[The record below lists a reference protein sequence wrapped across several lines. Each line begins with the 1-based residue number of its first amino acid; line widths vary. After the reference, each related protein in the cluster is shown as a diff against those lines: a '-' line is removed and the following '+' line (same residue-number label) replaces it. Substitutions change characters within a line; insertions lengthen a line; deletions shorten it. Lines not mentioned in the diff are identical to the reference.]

1 MKRYELPYLRLKLS
15 AMALLTIGRRQ
26 SAISVFDA
34 MLQRWPNDAYALASR
49 AHLHAETGATAL
61 ALADAE
67 RLVEQHP
74 DRKAADWFNL
84 GFLRDAMDQH
94 PAAEAA
100 FRRALT
106 LDPKLD
112 RAWYGL
118 GLSLIRQ
125 GRLDDAVDALK
136 RNTELQPMSPFG
148 WYQLARVH
156 ANRSEPEKARRII
169 AHLQRFEPK
178 VAAQLAARDRA
189 GALRTHGQVQEGRR
203 FER

>member
-1 MKRYELPYLRLKLS
+1 MSVNGYTWPYLRLKLG
-15 AMALLTIGRRQ
+15 AMALLMVGRRHA
-26 SAISVFDA
+26 AIAMFDA
-34 MLQRWPNDAYALASR
+34 LLKRWPNDAYGLASR
-49 AHLHAETGATAL
+49 AHLHAETGSTAR

-74 DRKAADWFNL
+74 DRRAADWFNL
-84 GFLRDAMDQH
+84 AFLRDAMNQH
-94 PAAEAA
+94 PEAEAA
-100 FRRALT
+100 FRRALA

-125 GRLDDAVDALK
+125 GRLDEAVDALK

-169 AHLQRFEPK
+169 AHLQSFEPK
-178 VAAQLAARDRA
+178 VAAQLKRETGLAP
-189 GALRTHGQVQEGRR
+189 
-203 FER
+203 